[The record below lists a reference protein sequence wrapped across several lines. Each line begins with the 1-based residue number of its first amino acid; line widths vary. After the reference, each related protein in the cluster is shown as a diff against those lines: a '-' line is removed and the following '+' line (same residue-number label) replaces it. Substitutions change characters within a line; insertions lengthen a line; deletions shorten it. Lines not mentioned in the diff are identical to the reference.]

1 MDNITTSQFPD
12 YQQALTKTAFFQH
25 QTPGY
30 LRISGADQRAFL
42 QRQTSNN
49 IDLLSPEKSLVT
61 VLTSPAG
68 RILDV
73 LTVIEDGEILGV
85 ITLPGQGEKTF
96 QFLQSRIF
104 FMDKVTLEDASSS
117 FMQIDLLG
125 PGASEVIQIWGM
137 EHSTEDE
144 ELHRIKI
151 NEKPIQVLRL
161 RGFGYRLLIPTESTQ
176 DILSELKNNG
186 IQSLDFENYEILRI
200 EAGIPAARHELTDEY
215 TPLET
220 GFQWAVSDDKGCYT
234 GQEVLARQVNYDK
247 ITRQL
252 VGLLMSADAN
262 SEDTLYPL
270 DKGQPVGKITSIAVS
285 PRFGPIALAI
295 VKRPHIQ
302 PGGELRVGEQEFGII
317 ASISE
322 IPFQEHD
329 LPAN

>member
-1 MDNITTSQFPD
+1 
-12 YQQALTKTAFFQH
+12 LTITAFFQH

-30 LRISGADQRAFL
+30 LRISGGDQRAFL
-42 QRQTSNN
+42 QRQTTNN
-49 IDLLSPEKSLVT
+49 IDLLSPERSLVT

-73 LTVIEDGEILGV
+73 LTVIDEGETLGV

-96 QFLQSRIF
+96 DFLRSRIF
-104 FMDKVTLEDASSS
+104 FMDKVILEDASPS

-125 PGASEVIQIWGM
+125 PGASEIIQLLGVEQTIKG
-137 EHSTEDE
+137 DE
-144 ELHRIKI
+144 IRTIKI
-151 NEKPIQVLRL
+151 TGIPILVLLL
-161 RGFGYRLLIPTESTQ
+161 RGLGYRLLIPTEDTQ
-176 DILSELKNNG
+176 GILSELKIKG
-186 IQSLDFENYEILRI
+186 VQALDFINYEILRI

-252 VGLLMSADAN
+252 VGLLMSEDAN
-262 SEDTLYPL
+262 LGDTLYPL
-270 DKGQPVGKITSIAVS
+270 DKGQPVGKITSIAIS
-285 PRFGPIALAI
+285 PRFGSIALAI
-295 VKRPHIQ
+295 VKRSHIQ
-302 PGGELRVGEQEFGII
+302 PGDELRVGDQEPSIL

-322 IPFQEHD
+322 IPFQED
-329 LPAN
+329 NLPVN

>member
-1 MDNITTSQFPD
+1 MI
-12 YQQALTKTAFFQH
+12 KTAFFQH

-30 LRISGADQRAFL
+30 LKISGADQRAFL

-49 IDLLSPEKSLVT
+49 IDLLVPERSLVT

-104 FMDKVTLEDASSS
+104 FMDKVTLKDASSS

-125 PGASEVIQIWGM
+125 PGASQVIQQWGVKQAN
-137 EHSTEDE
+137 DRDA
-144 ELHRIKI
+144 LHKIKI
-151 NEKPIQVLRL
+151 NEGPIQVLQL
-161 RGFGYRLLIPTESTQ
+161 RSFGFRLLVPTESTE
-176 DILSELKNNG
+176 DILSVLKVED
-186 IQSLDFENYEILRI
+186 IHPLDFESYEILRI
-200 EAGIPAARHELTDEY
+200 EAGIPAAMHELTDEY

-220 GFQWAVSDDKGCYT
+220 GLQWAVSNDKGCYT

-252 VGLLMSADAN
+252 VGLLMSGDAN
-262 SEDTLYPL
+262 IGDTLYSL
-270 DKGQPVGKITSIAVS
+270 DKGQPAGKITSIANS

-295 VKRPHIQ
+295 VKRPHTQ
-302 PGGELRVGEQEFGII
+302 PGEKLRAGEQEFGII
-317 ASISE
+317 ALLSE
-322 IPFQEHD
+322 IPFQEH
-329 LPAN
+329 N